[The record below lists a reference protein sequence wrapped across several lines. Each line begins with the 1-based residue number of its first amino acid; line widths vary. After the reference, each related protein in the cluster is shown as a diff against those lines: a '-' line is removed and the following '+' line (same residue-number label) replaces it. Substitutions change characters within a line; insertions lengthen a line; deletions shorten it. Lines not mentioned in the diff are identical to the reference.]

1 MGVVED
7 TREVTKGYGIFDRI
21 IDATAYIAFGLLI
34 FSWFSVCAE
43 VVFRYF
49 LRQPI
54 IWVVEVTE
62 YIMVQITF
70 VGSAWLLRKE
80 GHVTVDV
87 VTSRLNEKN
96 RTLFLMITSVIG
108 FVIFLIITWW
118 GIVATW
124 GAYQEHLYIPKQ
136 LEMPKFLVMLVIPFG
151 SFMLAGQFLRRT
163 LSAVSTWRSLRRKN
177 KN

>member
-1 MGVVED
+1 MGVIEE
-7 TREVTKGYGIFDRI
+7 TKEVTKDYGIFDRI

-87 VTSRLNEKN
+87 VTSRLSKKN
-96 RTLFLMITSVIG
+96 QSLFLGMTSAVC
-108 FVIFLIITWW
+108 FVTFVAITWW
-118 GIVATW
+118 SIVATW
-124 GAYQEHLYIPKQ
+124 GAYREHLYIPKQ
-136 LEMPKFLVMLVIPFG
+136 LGMPKFLVMLVIPFG

-163 LSAVSTWRSLRRKN
+163 LSAITTWRSLREK
-177 KN
+177 K